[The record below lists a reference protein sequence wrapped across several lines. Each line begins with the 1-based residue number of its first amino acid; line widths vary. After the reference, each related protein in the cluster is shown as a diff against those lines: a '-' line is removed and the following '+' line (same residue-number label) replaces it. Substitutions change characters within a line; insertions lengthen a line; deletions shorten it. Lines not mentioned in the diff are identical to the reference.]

1 MFQWLEKWA
10 LRRLLK
16 RVAEGIPVAQDR
28 LAEIW
33 IEHKDEILEAV
44 KKAIASA
51 VKKFIENK
59 AKEIKAKVVDITAS
73 TN

>member
-1 MFQWLEKWA
+1 MIFKWLEKWA

-33 IEHKDEILEAV
+33 KEHKDEILEKV
-44 KKAIASA
+44 TENIKKTI
-51 VKKFIENK
+51 KNILTK
-59 AKEIKAKVVDITAS
+59 ALEKQGIKILHTSD
-73 TN
+73 N

>member
-1 MFQWLEKWA
+1 MFQWIEKWA

-33 IEHKDEILEAV
+33 AEHKDEILEKV
-44 KKAIASA
+44 TENIKKTI
-51 VKKFIENK
+51 KNILTK
-59 AKEIKAKVVDITAS
+59 ALEKQGIKVLHTPD
-73 TN
+73 N